1 MSVAAYRDIMR
12 VPSVSWLFVTSIV
25 GRFHQGMTGL
35 ALMMLTTEHAS
46 YPVYSAVSAAG
57 VAGAVV
63 AGPLLSRLADAHGR
77 RRVLTATTVLHT
89 VGIAALLLAP
99 PRPVPL
105 VGLSLFLGL
114 CTPPMTSAVR
124 AALPT
129 LLRSGQRGTYFAL
142 EATSQEVIF
151 VVGPVV
157 TSSLAVFGGPR
168 LALGAC
174 GALVLA
180 GTLAYVRDRNAE
192 AGRASAA
199 PAKAGALLRRPGL
212 PRLFAAGFLLTG
224 ALAGQVLG
232 VVALVS
238 GRQVSAEA
246 GFVIAVGSLGSLV
259 GGLIHGTR
267 KNHRARLRHLM
278 VFLAAGL
285 AVLPLATG
293 EFTLTVLL
301 FFWGLTVAPAMSGL
315 FERLSATAPEG
326 AAAEAF
332 GWMNSMFAA
341 GNVAGTALSGLLITQ
356 WGARAPLVAACG
368 LALLAAFVCEPWTR
382 PGRGDPGSPEGAGTG
397 GTETG
402 GTDRPPASP
411 DDAERPPA
419 PPGTVPHT
427 ERHDHP

>member
-1 MSVAAYRDIMR
+1 MPVAAYRELMR
-12 VPSVSWLFVTSIV
+12 TPSVPWLFVTSIV

-46 YPVYSAVSAAG
+46 YTVYSAVSAAG

-63 AGPLLSRLADAHGR
+63 AGPLLSRLADTHGR
-77 RRVLTATTVLHT
+77 RRVLTATTALHT
-89 VGIAALLLAP
+89 AAMAALILAP
-99 PRPVPL
+99 PRPAAL
-105 VGLSLFLGL
+105 VGLSLLLGL

-129 LLRSGQRGTYFAL
+129 LLRSGQRRTYFAL

-151 VVGPVV
+151 VAGPVI
-157 TSSLAVFGGPR
+157 TSSLAAFGGPR

-174 GALVLA
+174 GALVLV

-192 AGRASAA
+192 AGRTTAA
-199 PAKAGALLRRPGL
+199 AAKGGSLLRRPGL
-212 PRLFAAGFLLTG
+212 PRLYATGFLLTG

-232 VVALVS
+232 VVATVS
-238 GRQVSAEA
+238 GRQVSSEA

-259 GGLIHGTR
+259 GGLVHGTR
-267 KNHRARLRHLM
+267 GHRARLRHLM
-278 VFLAAGL
+278 LLLTAGL

-293 EFTLTVLL
+293 EATLTVLL

-315 FERLSATAPEG
+315 FERLSATVPDG
-326 AAAEAF
+326 SAAEAF

-341 GNVAGTALSGLLITQ
+341 GNVAGTALGGLLITQ

-368 LALLAAFVCEPWTR
+368 LGLLAALVCEPWTR
-382 PGRGDPGSPEGAGTG
+382 PGRGAAD
-397 GTETG
+397 
-402 GTDRPPASP
+402 P
-411 DDAERPPA
+411 DDAAHPHTRPATPSS
-419 PPGTVPHT
+419 T
-427 ERHDHP
+427 ERHDRT